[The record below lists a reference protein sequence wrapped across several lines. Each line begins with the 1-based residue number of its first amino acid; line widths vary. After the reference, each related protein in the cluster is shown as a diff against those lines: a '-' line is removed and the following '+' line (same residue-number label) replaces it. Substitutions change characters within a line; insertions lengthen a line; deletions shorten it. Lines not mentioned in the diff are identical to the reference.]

1 MELCDYIWEEGIPIK
16 SMNNEDKIHKIVN
29 CLKSRAYVANF
40 EISEAGTRQSPKRK
54 KSRNCEF

>member
-1 MELCDYIWEEGIPIK
+1 MELYDFIWEEGIPMK

-40 EISEAGTRQSPKRK
+40 EVSEAGIRRSPKK
-54 KSRNCEF
+54 L